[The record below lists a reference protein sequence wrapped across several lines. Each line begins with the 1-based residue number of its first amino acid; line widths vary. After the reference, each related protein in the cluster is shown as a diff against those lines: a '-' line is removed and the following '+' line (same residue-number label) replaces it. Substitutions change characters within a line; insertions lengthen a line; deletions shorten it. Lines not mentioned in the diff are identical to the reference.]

1 MLSGLFGY
9 DPAKYAPLTG
19 PLAAGPQKVL
29 AAVRLSLGVP
39 QMELIF
45 TATETHEA
53 AKTEV
58 PVTVIETRQE
68 KSVRWCLVEL
78 AFGDL
83 KAGSHTLTI
92 AAKDTSGAQ
101 TNASATT
108 FTVK

>member
-1 MLSGLFGY
+1 MPEMVL
-9 DPAKYAPLTG
+9 D
-19 PLAAGPQKVL
+19 LAAKDAL
-29 AAVRLSLGVP
+29 
-39 QMELIF
+39 
-45 TATETHEA
+45 EA
-53 AKTEV
+53 AKVDV
-58 PVTVIETRQE
+58 PVTVLETRQE